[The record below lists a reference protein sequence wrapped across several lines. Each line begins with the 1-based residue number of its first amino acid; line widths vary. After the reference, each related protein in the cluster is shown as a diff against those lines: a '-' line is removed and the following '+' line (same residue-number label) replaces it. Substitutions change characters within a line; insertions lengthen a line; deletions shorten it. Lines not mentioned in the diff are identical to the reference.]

1 MGLLC
6 RSNEKCV
13 KHTVGTQV
21 VAAAAAD
28 DDNDTRHG
36 NKKEGA
42 VWQK

>member
-1 MGLLC
+1 MRLLC

-13 KHTVGTQV
+13 KHIVGTQMV
-21 VAAAAAD
+21 AAAAAAD
-28 DDNDTRHG
+28 DDDSRHG